1 MNNKETEKII
11 EFEKIKQLWLT
22 FAKTDNARA
31 QIRQIQPYLSETEL
45 TARLRETGE
54 GKELIEKCGNPP
66 VTALNGVNEIT
77 EIAKKG
83 KCLSIAELVAV
94 GNALTAV
101 SRMKQYLKK
110 GINYNIPLAYYEEN
124 LIQMENLREVI
135 SVTIVNDQVN
145 DNASRQ
151 LKIMISLLYLIPYL

>member
-54 GKELIEKCGNPP
+54 GKELIEN
-66 VTALNGVNEIT
+66 
-77 EIAKKG
+77 
-83 KCLSIAELVAV
+83 V
-94 GNALTAV
+94 GIH
-101 SRMKQYLKK
+101 R
-110 GINYNIPLAYYEEN
+110 
-124 LIQMENLREVI
+124 
-135 SVTIVNDQVN
+135 
-145 DNASRQ
+145 
-151 LKIMISLLYLIPYL
+151 